1 MTKLEMADAPPP
13 LRGWLARAKRKPAV
27 LTLHG
32 RPVAAL
38 TPIDEGEWERVVVAL
53 HPGFQR
59 LLQESRDR
67 CPPGK
72 GISTA
77 EMRRRLGRRRDAT
90 AARSR
95 RGPARKARASARG

>member
-13 LRGWLARAKRKPAV
+13 LRGWLASTKRKPAV
-27 LTLHG
+27 LTVHG

-38 TPIDEGEWERVVVAL
+38 TPIDDGEWERLVVAL

-59 LLQESRDR
+59 LLRESRER

-77 EMRRRLGRRRDAT
+77 EMRRRLARRQGAT
-90 AARSR
+90 AARPR
-95 RGPARKARASARG
+95 RGPARRARAARG